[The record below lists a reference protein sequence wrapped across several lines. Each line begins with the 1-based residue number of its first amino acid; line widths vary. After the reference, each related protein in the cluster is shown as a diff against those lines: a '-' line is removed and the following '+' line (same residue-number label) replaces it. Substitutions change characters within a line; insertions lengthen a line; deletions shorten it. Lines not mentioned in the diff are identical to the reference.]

1 MKKTILSAAA
11 CAAFLLVSGESL
23 ASGLTVSTE
32 GGTLQGFTKTVPG
45 TSSRAE
51 VFLGVPFAAPP
62 VGENRWKKAQPVKA
76 WKGVRMADVAPNVCK
91 QRGVGSEDCLYVN
104 IYRPAGMKAGKKLP
118 VAVYGHGGANISGG
132 ATEHDGSRMATE
144 NNVVVVTLQ
153 HRLGA
158 FGFLSLPGMGEEAG
172 NFGVSDM
179 EAALAWVRRNIGAF
193 GGDPKRVTLITESS
207 GSTNACRI
215 LVDPKAKGLVNG
227 VVLQSEDCVHDVDNA
242 KQAAVRAEKFL
253 KKAGCDGASDKL
265 ACLRKLPTDTLAVAS
280 AAVGLWNPVSE
291 TSAISEIQKGNWI
304 KVPVLSGSNKE
315 EGRSAGGAYLGWGE
329 PEYKAWVEKLVG
341 QNSGKALELYPA
353 GKYKGNYALQY
364 VIGDFI
370 TDSGM
375 RGLGGCTNL
384 TLADALGKT
393 GPAAWFYT
401 FEDSTVPT
409 DANPKRPGY
418 DNAASH
424 ASELTYLFPD
434 AGRYLR
440 KSARMTAAQKKLA
453 KEMRAYWAN
462 FAKTG
467 NPNGKG
473 LPSWKPYKG
482 NGYVMALRLNGKS
495 RSLPASYFSD
505 LHKCSFWNSIPVV
518 LDRGDR

>member
-1 MKKTILSAAA
+1 MKLTLSAAA
-11 CAAFLLVSGESL
+11 VLTAAFAAGQAL
-23 ASGLTVSTE
+23 AAGLTVSTE

-45 TSSRAE
+45 TSSAVE

-62 VGENRWKKAQPVKA
+62 VGENRWKAAQPVKA
-76 WKGVRMADVAPNVCK
+76 WKGVRMADVAPNACK
-91 QRGVGSEDCLYVN
+91 QRGTGSEDCLYVN
-104 IYRPAGMKAGKKLP
+104 IYRPAGMRAGKKLP
-118 VAVYGHGGANISGG
+118 VAVYGHGGANISGN
-132 ATEHDGSRMATE
+132 ATMHDGSRMATE
-144 NNVVVVTLQ
+144 NNVIVVTLQ

-158 FGFLSLPGMGEEAG
+158 FGFLSLPGMDESAG
-172 NFGVSDM
+172 NFGITDM

-193 GGDPKRVTLITESS
+193 GGDTKKVTLITESS

-215 LVDPKAKGLVNG
+215 LVDPKAKGLVDG

-242 KQAAVRAEKFL
+242 KQASVRAEKFL
-253 KKAGCDGASDKL
+253 QKAGCADASDKL

-315 EGRSAGGAYLGWGE
+315 EGRSAGGAYIGWGV
-329 PEYKAWVEKLVG
+329 PEYQAWVKRLVG
-341 QNSGKALELYPA
+341 DNAERALKVYPA
-353 GKYKGNYALQY
+353 DKYKGEYALQY

-393 GPAAWFYT
+393 GPATWFYT

-409 DANPKRPGY
+409 DAHPKRPGY
-418 DNAASH
+418 DNLASH
-424 ASELTYLFPD
+424 AAELTYLFPD

-440 KSARMTAAQKKLA
+440 KSVRMNASQKKLA
-453 KEMRAYWAN
+453 KDMRAYWAN

-473 LPSWKPYKG
+473 LPAWKPYKG
-482 NGYVMALRLNGKS
+482 NGSVMALRLDGKS
-495 RSLPASYFSD
+495 QSMPASYFAEQ
-505 LHKCSFWNSIPVV
+505 HKCSFWNSIPLV